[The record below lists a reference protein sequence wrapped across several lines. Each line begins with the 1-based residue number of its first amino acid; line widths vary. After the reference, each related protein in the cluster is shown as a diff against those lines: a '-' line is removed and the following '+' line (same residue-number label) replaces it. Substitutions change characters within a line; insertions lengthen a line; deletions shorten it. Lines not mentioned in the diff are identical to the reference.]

1 MELEIIP
8 IDLTKNIFDDYHEEL
23 LKLQKSKYCYV
34 SNIDLIS
41 ELLIRELPIQNKR
54 LAIKN
59 ILSFL
64 TYIDTEIKIKD
75 TTLLNISSSK
85 LIEYFSRD
93 TYKEYMNLLE
103 ELLILSDV
111 PYSDGKFYTID
122 KLSKQYRVHNSYINN
137 NNLCMVI
144 LENDR
149 AKDKFICNINIDQR
163 FRTTIMNLDIDMKSA
178 VISEIDYCRENNLT
192 SNNLRIRL
200 SRLFYTRMKRYIKK
214 GTNVDRIYHSFTNVS
229 KVSRRHLTT
238 KMYNIDIVNSQPLM
252 LISYLSKEGFD
263 YDDNYKI
270 DCENGSFYDNFIT
283 KDISRDDVKV
293 QLYKSIFFSFNKN
306 LVINKKFKELYPIT
320 WKSLSEIKDSNISL
334 ASRLQNLESE
344 LFNNLIPKKSK
355 EYFTLFDAIY
365 FNNIN
370 DIVTL
375 NKNIH
380 NFFNSLGVNV
390 TTKIEY

>member
-23 LKLQKSKYCYV
+23 LKLQKAKYCFV
-34 SNIDLIS
+34 TNLDLIS

-54 LAIKN
+54 LALKN
-59 ILSFL
+59 IFSFL
-64 TYIDTEIKIKD
+64 TYIDTEMKMRD
-75 TTLLNISSSK
+75 NTLLSISSNI

-93 TYKEYMNLLE
+93 TYKQYMNLFE
-103 ELLILSDV
+103 ELNILSDV
-111 PYSDGKFYTID
+111 PYTNGKFYTMGE
-122 KLSKQYRVHNSYINN
+122 LTKQYRIHNSYILNP
-137 NNLCMVI
+137 NLCMVI

-149 AKDKFICNINIDQR
+149 AKDKFICSIDIDYR
-163 FRTTIMNLDIDMKSA
+163 FKNTIMNLDINMKDA
-178 VISEIDYCRENNLT
+178 VVAEIEHCRDTNLS

-238 KMYNIDIVNSQPLM
+238 KMYNIDIVNSQPLI
-252 LISYLSKEGFD
+252 LVSYLNKEGYNFD
-263 YDDNYKI
+263 INYKL
-270 DCENGSFYDNFIT
+270 DCENGTFYDNFIS
-283 KDISRDDVKV
+283 KDLTRDDVKV

-306 LVINKKFKELYPIT
+306 MLVNKKFKELYPAT
-320 WKSLSEIKDSNISL
+320 WETLSEINDSNVSL

-355 EYFTLFDAIY
+355 QYFTLFDAIY
-365 FNNIN
+365 FDSVN
-370 DIVTL
+370 DIVKL

-380 NFFNSLGVNV
+380 SFFNNLGINV

>member
-1 MELEIIP
+1 
-8 IDLTKNIFDDYHEEL
+8 
-23 LKLQKSKYCYV
+23 
-34 SNIDLIS
+34 
-41 ELLIRELPIQNKR
+41 
-54 LAIKN
+54 
-59 ILSFL
+59 
-64 TYIDTEIKIKD
+64 
-75 TTLLNISSSK
+75 
-85 LIEYFSRD
+85 
-93 TYKEYMNLLE
+93 
-103 ELLILSDV
+103 
-111 PYSDGKFYTID
+111 
-122 KLSKQYRVHNSYINN
+122 
-137 NNLCMVI
+137 
-144 LENDR
+144 
-149 AKDKFICNINIDQR
+149 
-163 FRTTIMNLDIDMKSA
+163 
-178 VISEIDYCRENNLT
+178 
-192 SNNLRIRL
+192 
-200 SRLFYTRMKRYIKK
+200 
-214 GTNVDRIYHSFTNVS
+214 
-229 KVSRRHLTT
+229 
-238 KMYNIDIVNSQPLM
+238 M

-263 YDDNYKI
+263 YDDNYKK

-320 WKSLSEIKDSNISL
+320 WMSLSKIKDSNISL

-380 NFFNSLGVNV
+380 NFFNNLGVNV

>member
-23 LKLQKSKYCYV
+23 LKLQKSKYCFV
-34 SNIDLIS
+34 TNLDLIS
-41 ELLIRELPIQNKR
+41 SLLVTELPIQNKR
-54 LAIKN
+54 LALKN

-64 TYIDTEIKIKD
+64 TFIDTQMKIKND
-75 TTLLNISSSK
+75 SLLSISSSI
-85 LIEYFSRD
+85 LIEYFSTD
-93 TYKEYMNLLE
+93 HYKKYMNILK
-103 ELLILSDV
+103 ELDIISDV
-111 PYSDGKFYTID
+111 PYQDGTFYTVGS
-122 KLSKQYRVHNSYINN
+122 LTKQYRIHNSYIMND
-137 NNLCMVI
+137 NLCMVI

-149 AKDKFICNINIDQR
+149 AKDKFICNVDIDDR
-163 FRTTIMNLDIDMKSA
+163 FKRTIMHLDINMKNA
-178 VISEIDYCRENNLT
+178 VIAEIEYCRDTNLS
-192 SNNLRIRL
+192 SNNLRMRL

-252 LISYLSKEGFD
+252 LISYLNKEGYIFD
-263 YDDNYKI
+263 ENYKI
-270 DCENGSFYDNFIT
+270 DCQNGTFYDNFIT
-283 KDISRDDVKV
+283 KELTRDDVKV
-293 QLYKSIFFSFNKN
+293 HLYKGIFFSFNKN
-306 LVINKKFKELYPIT
+306 LTINKKFKELYPLT
-320 WKSLSEIKDSNISL
+320 WQSLSEIYESSISL

-355 EYFTLFDAIY
+355 QYFTLFDAIY
-365 FNNIN
+365 FDSVN

-380 NFFNSLGVNV
+380 SFFNNIGVNV